1 VTRPGQAGIPGE
13 RRARKLKGQ
22 WVPRFVH
29 MLESPA
35 WRALSL
41 SAHRALS
48 RIEIEHMHHG
58 GKENGQLPVTYDH
71 FEEYGIH
78 RHAIGPALR
87 ELEALGFI
95 EITEHGVAG
104 NADHATPNKFRLTH
118 IHAGRA
124 SATQE
129 WCRIKTIE
137 EAEAIA
143 KAARMPVKEP
153 RKSRVQKQKPVPVFA
168 NSQCRIPPLKTTET
182 WPARGNSPV
191 SDSVTTSIFL
201 GRTADVIPTAA
212 AQPLSSLPSL
222 VGSKSRKKSS
232 RAKKSARAKK
242 RPWST
247 PKLVEIYPSQK
258 TIDQLKALYIRQA
271 EQAGQPDDVWIP
283 PRSPGQRILNE
294 TSHETLQQRSADAW
308 QQCYELAWSN
318 DGEAGVRLVDQARQN
333 GGATIGDVLEAI
345 EASRKTG
352 KPLDYEL
359 ASFLDCKAL
368 GAATGGLND

>member
-1 VTRPGQAGIPGE
+1 MTRAGQAGIPGE
-13 RRARKLKGQ
+13 RRARKLSGQ
-22 WVPRFVH
+22 WTPRFVH

-41 SAHRALS
+41 SAHRVLS

-71 FEEYGIH
+71 FEEYGVH
-78 RHAIGPALR
+78 RHAIAPALR

-124 SATQE
+124 TATQE
-129 WCRIKTIE
+129 WRRIKTIE

-143 KAARMPVKEP
+143 KAARMPVEEP

-168 NSQCRIPPLKTTET
+168 NSQCRIAPLRITKT
-182 WPARGNSPV
+182 WPAGDNSPV
-191 SDSVTTSIFL
+191 SDSVTTSKFL
-201 GRTADVIPTAA
+201 GGTSDVTPIGA
-212 AQPLSSLPSL
+212 AQPLSSLPSF
-222 VGSKSRKKSS
+222 VGSKSARKSS
-232 RAKKSARAKK
+232 RAKKL
-242 RPWST
+242 PWST
-247 PKLVEIYPSQK
+247 PRLVEVYPSQK
-258 TIDQLKALYIRQA
+258 TIDQLKALYKHQA
-271 EQAGQPDDVWIP
+271 EQAGQPDDAWIP
-283 PRSPGQRILNE
+283 PPSPGQRILNE
-294 TSHETLQQRSADAW
+294 TSHQTLRRRSADAW
-308 QQCYELAWSN
+308 QQCYELAWSD

-333 GGATIGDVLEAI
+333 GGATVGDVLEAI
-345 EASRKTG
+345 EAARKTG

-359 ASFLDCKAL
+359 RRRSATRRHL
-368 GAATGGLND
+368 GPAAAGGLND

>member
-1 VTRPGQAGIPGE
+1 MTRAGQAGIPGE

-22 WVPRFVH
+22 WTPRFVH

-78 RHAIGPALR
+78 RHAIAPALR

-104 NADHATPNKFRLTH
+104 NADHGTPNRFRLTYVH
-118 IHAGRA
+118 VGRA
-124 SATQE
+124 LATNE
-129 WCRIKTIE
+129 WRRIRTIE

-168 NSQCRIPPLKTTET
+168 NSQCRMPPLKTTET

-201 GRTADVIPTAA
+201 GGTAVVIPTAA
-212 AQPLSSLPSL
+212 QPVPSLSSF
-222 VGSKSRKKSS
+222 VGSKSARKSS
-232 RAKKSARAKK
+232 RSKKL
-242 RPWST
+242 PWSAPT
-247 PKLVEIYPSQK
+247 LTEVYPGQK
-258 TIDQLKALYIRQA
+258 SIDHLNALYKHQA
-271 EQAGQPDDVWIP
+271 EQAGQPDDVWMP
-283 PRSPGQRILNE
+283 PPSPGK
-294 TSHETLQQRSADAW
+294 
-308 QQCYELAWSN
+308 
-318 DGEAGVRLVDQARQN
+318 QAVPR
-333 GGATIGDVLEAI
+333 
-345 EASRKTG
+345 
-352 KPLDYEL
+352 
-359 ASFLDCKAL
+359 
-368 GAATGGLND
+368 